1 MYLYAQQWNI
11 KSLLSQYYVRAR
23 HMALKAVDVTYQIP
37 SMGELTD
44 MLENGPISHKVTN
57 ETDENLSTFYRAGPQ
72 QS

>member
-1 MYLYAQQWNI
+1 
-11 KSLLSQYYVRAR
+11 
-23 HMALKAVDVTYQIP
+23 MALKAVDVTYQIP

-72 QS
+72 QSLRVVLGLFLNISAIVIENS

>member
-1 MYLYAQQWNI
+1 
-11 KSLLSQYYVRAR
+11 
-23 HMALKAVDVTYQIP
+23 MALKALDVTYQIP

-57 ETDENLSTFYRAGPQ
+57 ETNENLSTFYRAGPQ